1 MRGSLFIPLA
11 AMSGCGE
18 PAQRDQNIIDA
29 SWAMEADYQRTSR
42 DNLERDLIAKVRR
55 SVDERCVVI
64 TAKPGNDI
72 MGGDSTYCFDGR
84 ADVLRSADRP
94 IN

>member
-1 MRGSLFIPLA
+1 L
-11 AMSGCGE
+11 
-18 PAQRDQNIIDA
+18 
-29 SWAMEADYQRTSR
+29 T
-42 DNLERDLIAKVRR
+42 AKVRR